1 MSTIPAKYITRMVAN
16 NQQVPLNP
24 AFNSTQVIS
33 ALSHLSATH
42 LIIGAETNVAY
53 KPPREN
59 VTLLKSIAP
68 NLESGA
74 PLESASV
81 PSLQQILVIDNS
93 SSRINVS
100 KYKSTFDFSHAWNS
114 SDYRAVTPSSP
125 LDVHDTINIQFT
137 SGTTA
142 MPKAACLSHRAIL
155 NNGNSIGD
163 RMGLTPT
170 DIVVCPPPLFHCF
183 GCILGY
189 MATATHGS
197 SIVFP
202 AEAFNPL
209 ATLQAVQE
217 EKATA
222 LYGVATM
229 FAAELELLSQRKVK
243 REGFENLRT
252 GIAAGSS
259 VPSRL
264 MSKLHEELNLTGLT
278 ICYGMTETSP
288 VSLMTRPDD
297 PMKKRLDSVGQ
308 LMPHVNC
315 KVVSET
321 EPRRIQ
327 PVGEKG
333 ELVVSGY
340 SLMSGYWGDKLRTD
354 EVMKVEVSPDGK
366 QEMWMYTGD
375 EAEMGA
381 DGYVK
386 ITG

>member
-1 MSTIPAKYITRMVAN
+1 M
-16 NQQVPLNP
+16 
-24 AFNSTQVIS
+24 
-33 ALSHLSATH
+33 
-42 LIIGAETNVAY
+42 
-53 KPPREN
+53 
-59 VTLLKSIAP
+59 
-68 NLESGA
+68 
-74 PLESASV
+74 
-81 PSLQQILVIDNS
+81 
-93 SSRINVS
+93 
-100 KYKSTFDFSHAWNS
+100 
-114 SDYRAVTPSSP
+114 
-125 LDVHDTINIQFT
+125 
-137 SGTTA
+137 
-142 MPKAACLSHRAIL
+142 
-155 NNGNSIGD
+155 
-163 RMGLTPT
+163 
-170 DIVVCPPPLFHCF
+170 
-183 GCILGY
+183 
-189 MATATHGS
+189 
-197 SIVFP
+197 
-202 AEAFNPL
+202 
-209 ATLQAVQE
+209 
-217 EKATA
+217 
-222 LYGVATM
+222 YGVATM